1 MNLRKLPGDDDGDVT
16 EDGLHISKGLLEF
29 VRCAVED
36 DGCVFWKRLKKFGAA
51 GLFLRRVAH
60 EHKVVG
66 WEAGYGERGNCGSR
80 AGDTYNRNAPLD
92 CFTY

>member
-36 DGCVFWKRLKKFGAA
+36 DGCVFWKGTKELHAV
-51 GLFLRRVAH
+51 GLFHRRVAE
-60 EHKVVG
+60 EHKVIG
-66 WEAGYGERGNCGSR
+66 G
-80 AGDTYNRNAPLD
+80 
-92 CFTY
+92 